1 MSNLLSS
8 NSILNLNNI
17 FKASKLKNNKE
28 KSQAKNSSVEQL
40 SFSFNKINS
49 PHKNK
54 RPNKNMEIYNKKY
67 KDRLSAKMSN
77 KNINGSITG
86 KNNSLI
92 SRRSNSCLKLK
103 FKSKKNDN
111 TFSLNSTLLSPLS
124 KNDDT
129 NRTNR
134 IINFHSSSNRRI
146 NINKNNYIQLRQINK
161 NCLKNKLLF
170 YFPNC
175 NEINEKKK
183 SSILNLDDFK
193 NKCKIAM
200 MNYKLKMM
208 KNNSNVERKKIEE
221 IKNKK
226 GSLKMK
232 RSISSLLFNKDI
244 NLESKINQLI
254 NKNKINESKKRNIK
268 SNNSKNN
275 IRKKLIRNASDIFN

>member
-1 MSNLLSS
+1 M
-8 NSILNLNNI
+8 
-17 FKASKLKNNKE
+17 
-28 KSQAKNSSVEQL
+28 
-40 SFSFNKINS
+40 
-49 PHKNK
+49 
-54 RPNKNMEIYNKKY
+54 
-67 KDRLSAKMSN
+67 
-77 KNINGSITG
+77 
-86 KNNSLI
+86 
-92 SRRSNSCLKLK
+92 
-103 FKSKKNDN
+103 
-111 TFSLNSTLLSPLS
+111 
-124 KNDDT
+124 
-129 NRTNR
+129 
-134 IINFHSSSNRRI
+134 
-146 NINKNNYIQLRQINK
+146 RQINK

-175 NEINEKKK
+175 NEIKEKKK

-254 NKNKINESKKRNIK
+254 NKNKINESKKRNIN

-275 IRKKLIRNASDIFN
+275 IKKKLIRNASDIFN